1 MARIFMKANDANAL
15 NWAITLILIAIVA
28 VVFSLVGTGSETAS
42 LLGCIASFCCLVLA
56 LVMFAVYIVYRHR
69 GSSAG

>member
-1 MARIFMKANDANAL
+1 MKSSSANTL
-15 NWAITLILIAIVA
+15 NWAITLALIAIVA
-28 VVFSLVGTGSETAS
+28 FVFAFAGTGSETAS